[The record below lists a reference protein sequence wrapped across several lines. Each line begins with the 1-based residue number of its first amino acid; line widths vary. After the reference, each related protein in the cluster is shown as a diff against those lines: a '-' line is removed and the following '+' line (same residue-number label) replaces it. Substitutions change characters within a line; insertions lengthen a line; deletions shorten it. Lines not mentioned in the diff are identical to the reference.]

1 MGLEVHGA
9 EVGGRRELT
18 GRLIR
23 LEVWDSRKKNWVLMD
38 FGNVRVGSGEIM
50 IGFKDF
56 RLLVNGKEE
65 YCTMKV
71 KA

>member
-1 MGLEVHGA
+1 
-9 EVGGRRELT
+9 LT

-23 LEVWDSRKKNWVLMD
+23 LEVWNSRKKNWVPLD
-38 FGNVRVGSGEIM
+38 LGSVRFASYYFHDGNIM
-50 IGFKDF
+50 IGYKDF

-71 KA
+71 KV

>member
-1 MGLEVHGA
+1 MGLGVHGA

-56 RLLVNGKEE
+56 RLLVNGKEVFSTLKE
-65 YCTMKV
+65 EK
-71 KA
+71 